1 MMNDFLKAWAAAV
14 FLVCNSGCTA
24 ALISA
29 GVAGGLVI
37 SEDSAK
43 FSVDKD
49 FNHAWAASHRVLFKE
64 GKITSEDKTAGRI
77 EAAVGESRVVVLVK
91 TITRRSTSIEVK
103 ARKNLMPHVAL
114 STEISRKIQERL

>member
-1 MMNDFLKAWAAAV
+1 MNSFLKAWAVAV
-14 FLVCNSGCTA
+14 FLVLNSGCTA
-24 ALISA
+24 MLIGA

-49 FNHAWAASHRVLFKE
+49 FSHAWAASHQVLFKE
-64 GKITSEDKTAGRI
+64 GKITLEDKTAGKM
-77 EAAVGESRVVVLVK
+77 EAALGDSRVVVLVK
-91 TITRRSTSIEVK
+91 AITRRSTSIEVK
-103 ARKNLMPHVAL
+103 ARRNRLPHVAL